1 MKKRIKKSLS
11 GIYLC
16 ACLIAMCFEPADNK
30 SIKFFLTYYVFVVV
44 NTIIATILVNNHF
57 KNVSTT
63 N

>member
-11 GIYLC
+11 GMYLC
-16 ACLIAMCFEPADNK
+16 ACLMAMCFEPADNK
-30 SIKFFLTYYVFVVV
+30 SMKFFLTYYAFIVA

-57 KNVSTT
+57 KNVPAT